1 VGRWVAIVVLA
12 VALAA
17 VSCNGD
23 DSAVTSGGAATQPAT
38 EAGLRAAVTKAG
50 EGVLAKDAAGTY
62 QILSAACRAKVSQS
76 EWASELLVSTGLIEA
91 FAEVKLSE
99 LKVGLVEVRNVT
111 DTQGEARFSIVK
123 PDGSDPFSADSQQ
136 AWTTWLYEDGA
147 WRTEDCGDNE
157 GPGGL
162 TETTVPNGPTTTL
175 APGQLA
181 GNTEIPFLET
191 NADAVDVV
199 ASGPITSTIPVV
211 VHNGTDYTVYDI
223 EVTATVRDVDG
234 TLLATGDDNQGIVPP
249 VLGAG
254 DFAIG
259 SVYVGSSVEIPDDA
273 TVEFAVTSSDEP
285 GPFQLQPVEV
295 SELNNTGAS
304 IVGVLTNTGSAALSS
319 FIRVVANC
327 FDDEGN
333 LTQSL
338 SGAADQDRIPAG
350 GTGTFTIE
358 YYSDTVCDKVLVGAA
373 G

>member
-12 VALAA
+12 AALVAA
-17 VSCNGD
+17 SCSGD

-50 EGVLAKDAAGTY
+50 EGVIHNDAAGTY
-62 QILSAACRAKVSQS
+62 QLLSAACRAKVSQS
-76 EWASELLVSTGLIEA
+76 EWAKQLLVATGLIEA
-91 FAEVKLSE
+91 FGDVKLNE

-111 DTQGEARFSIVK
+111 GTQGEARFSIVK
-123 PDGSDPFSADSQQ
+123 PDGSDAFGDDSQQ

-147 WRTEDCGDNE
+147 WRTEECDTNE

-162 TETTVPNGPTTTL
+162 TETTVPGGPTTTL

-181 GNTEIPFLET
+181 GDTDVDVPQT
-191 NADAVDVV
+191 KGDAVEVV
-199 ASGPITSTIPVV
+199 ASGEITSTIPVV
-211 VHNGTDYTVYDI
+211 VRNGTDHTVYDI
-223 EVTATVRDVDG
+223 AVTATVRDADG
-234 TLLATGDDNQGIVPP
+234 KLLVTGDDDQGIVPP

-254 DFAIG
+254 DVAIG
-259 SVYVGSSVEIPDDA
+259 SVYLGSSVEIPDDA

-295 SELNNTGAS
+295 TELNNTGAS
-304 IVGVLTNTGSAALSS
+304 IVGVLKNTGSDVLSS

-327 FDDEGN
+327 FDADGQ

-338 SGAADQDRIPAG
+338 SGAADQDRIAAG
-350 GTGTFTIE
+350 STGTFTIE
-358 YYSDTVCDKVLVGAA
+358 YDSDTVCDKVLVGAA